1 MQKLPLPLPLD
12 MKGRTLALSV
22 KSLKDCSKR
31 GKAMLA
37 SVYSL
42 SNYVIPSFLDFVGFW
57 SIEFALCAFV

>member
-1 MQKLPLPLPLD
+1 

-42 SNYVIPSFLDFVGFW
+42 SNYAIPSFLDFVGFW